1 MLCLPRPK
9 PRPEYRSGC
18 DCSGG
23 EDVFQL
29 LFLFLYFALSLGCSD
44 PEANSEAP
52 APLPPGQD
60 QGSTLRWGDRARPLP
75 TRDAGSQLI
84 DQSTLPVDQSSSS
97 DQEALPEDRDRD
109 GDGIPDEFD
118 NCPAQ
123 VNPNQEDEDGNGIG
137 DLCETGGGDEDL
149 DRDGHPNEADNCPM
163 VFNPMQSD
171 IDRDGIG
178 DLCEPDRDGDGI
190 PDDADPEPNE
200 AGWPGR
206 AMPNTVY
213 AHTSGALFALDVK
226 SEMLVRVGLFEA
238 DEGERIDRFPLITDI
253 AIDRAGVLY
262 AISADTLFI
271 CHPQEVR
278 CRSAGTLPGSFNGL
292 TWLPGERFQ
301 EEQDRLV
308 GISNDGVWW
317 WLWRGPAG
325 FESEELGAY
334 QAGDRSSG
342 DAYSIDGLGTF
353 ASVKR
358 AGLNDDVI
366 VRLDLEE
373 DFTTENL
380 IVATGYRQIYGLAG
394 WRGALFAFDAGGTIL
409 RYDFELGELRV
420 VNDQGNAWWGAAVST
435 VLTPLNERDN

>member
-1 MLCLPRPK
+1 MSTASPTTLRLSPR
-9 PRPEYRSGC
+9 RTHSR
-18 DCSGG
+18 G
-23 EDVFQL
+23 EDVSQL
-29 LFLFLYFALSLGCSD
+29 LCLLLCLTLSLGCTDSGSSA
-44 PEANSEAP
+44 EGP

-60 QGSTLRWGDRARPLP
+60 QEPNLSWADRALPIP
-75 TRDAGSQLI
+75 TRDMNPPLI
-84 DQSTLPVDQSSSS
+84 DQALLGDQG
-97 DQEALPEDRDRD
+97 DAQEDRD
-109 GDGIPDEFD
+109 GDGIPDRLD

-123 VNPNQEDEDGNGIG
+123 VNPNQEDEDGDGIG
-137 DLCETGGGDEDL
+137 DLCEAAEGGDA
-149 DRDGHPNEADNCPM
+149 DRDGHPDEADNCPM
-163 VFNPMQSD
+163 TFNPRQSD
-171 IDRDGIG
+171 VDRDGLG
-178 DLCEPDRDGDGI
+178 DLCEPDRDGDGV
-190 PDDADPEPNE
+190 PDDADPAPGE

-206 AMPNTVY
+206 ALPNTVY

-238 DEGERIDRFPLITDI
+238 DAGERIDRFPLITDI

-301 EEQDRLV
+301 EAQDRLI

-317 WLWRGPAG
+317 WLRRGAAG
-325 FESEELGAY
+325 LESEALGAY

-358 AGLNDDVI
+358 AGLNDDLI
-366 VRLDLEE
+366 VRLDLDAELAAE
-373 DFTTENL
+373 DL
-380 IVATGYRQIYGLAG
+380 VVATGYRQIYGLAG
-394 WRGALFAFDAGGTIL
+394 WRGALFAFDASGAIL
-409 RYDFELGELRV
+409 RYDFELGALRV
-420 VNDQGNAWWGAAVST
+420 VNDQRNAWWGAAVST
-435 VLTPLNERDN
+435 VLTPLNEQD